1 MDHYFDFTKAVID
14 NMYRFAYSTILPNKV
29 SAMENNRRYIAEQ
42 ARIFKA
48 LGHPTRL
55 LMVAAMRSGEKCVCQ
70 LKEMVGDDM
79 STISKHLSILREAGI
94 VSSEKRGTS
103 IYYSLRLPCLDS
115 FLFCTEKLIEQKIIE
130 QTEMLGKS

>member
-1 MDHYFDFTKAVID
+1 M
-14 NMYRFAYSTILPNKV
+14 KV
-29 SAMENNRRYIAEQ
+29 NRRYIAEQ

-55 LMVAAMRSGEKCVCQ
+55 FMVAAMRSGEKCVCE

-103 IYYSLRLPCLDS
+103 IYYSLTLPCLGS
-115 FLFCTEKLIEQKIIE
+115 FLSCTEKLIEQKIIE
-130 QTEMLGKS
+130 QTEMLKKP